1 MNDTLYKPQNQG
13 IQIQLRRYRDS
24 LAISGG
30 MVIIMSI
37 WDIIKLFIVFFL
49 GEDTIAK
56 HIEIAM
62 NQGGI
67 IAIGTEFEKFV
78 KIISWI
84 VVLLI
89 LFLFCAVAFLYHLY
103 IGLNAYRV
111 GRQTAKKCNRLYLVF
126 SFLSAIFTG
135 MLIISN
141 IFYFFNAADSSGNID
156 LAFFIMEVTALV
168 NYILILYAAYKIRKF
183 EKIEWES
190 K

>member
-1 MNDTLYKPQNQG
+1 MNATLCKPQNRD

-30 MVIIMSI
+30 IVIIMSL

-56 HIEIAM
+56 YIEIAM
-62 NQGGI
+62 NQGDI
-67 IAIGTEFEKFV
+67 MSLGTENEKFL
-78 KIISWI
+78 KIIMWI

-89 LFLFCAVAFLYHLY
+89 LFLFCAIAFLYHLY
-103 IGLNAYRV
+103 IGLNAYRE
-111 GRQTAKKCNRLYLVF
+111 GRQTAKKSNRLYLVL
-126 SFLSAIFTG
+126 SFLSVIFTG

-141 IFYFFNAADSSGNID
+141 IYYFFSGSDSSEKID

-168 NYILILYAAYKIRKF
+168 NYILILGAAYKIRKL
-183 EKIEWES
+183 EKIEWVTE
-190 K
+190 